1 MAWLVLVAS
10 GLLETVWAVALDRSS
25 GFTRP
30 LPIAVFIVGLLL
42 SMAGLGVAL
51 RSIPVGTAYAI
62 WVGIGAVGTTLVGM
76 IALGEHAGFPRV
88 FCLVLVVAGVVGLK
102 IFH

>member
-1 MAWLVLVAS
+1 MAWVVLVAS

-30 LPIAVFIVGLLL
+30 VPIVIFIVGLVL

-51 RSIPVGTAYAI
+51 RTIPVGTAYAI
-62 WVGIGAVGTTLVGM
+62 WVGIGAAGTALVGM
-76 IALGEHAGFPRV
+76 LALGEHASLPRLLS
-88 FCLVLVVAGVVGLK
+88 LVLVVAGVVGLK
-102 IFH
+102 VFH